1 MAKWITVAGVACL
14 WFFAAG
20 LFIGRALPA
29 HRFERLGNS
38 PYLLD
43 TSTGA
48 LCNAFPA
55 TTVKN
60 PDGFDLANPNPI
72 DQALTDGHHIAP
84 CPTVK

>member
-1 MAKWITVAGVACL
+1 MGKWIAVACVACL

-60 PDGFDLANPNPI
+60 PDGFDLADPNPI
-72 DQALTDGHHIAP
+72 DQALADGHHIAP